1 MIKKC
6 SLIPGFALLLLVL
19 GSAAQGA
26 GPFQQTGPDGLVIIE
41 CEDFDANVS
50 QGGKDFVLVT
60 DPPGFSGT
68 GAMQSL
74 PNSGTNVNTG
84 YVTDSPRLDYKVNF
98 TQTGTHYVWLRA
110 NANGSGSDD
119 SAHSGLDGEAIATAD
134 RIALSSAAG
143 WTWTNSAYQDPERIM
158 FEVTTPGLHTFNL
171 YMREDGGRFDK
182 VVLTTNPDY
191 TPTGM
196 GPAFAAS
203 NPLPANG
210 AQDVTSPLLQWVAGV
225 GATMHQVYIGTTPD
239 LGPADAA
246 GPPQPV
252 AMYFHIPGL
261 TPGVTYYW
269 RVDEIAADGTV
280 VTGPV
285 WSFTVMPLE
294 AHAPSPAD
302 GATEVSITG
311 QLQWAAGQG
320 AMAHMVYLSTDK
332 AAVQAGNVSAQVAA
346 SGEATYDYA
355 GLTPFTTYYW
365 RVDEV
370 SSTGQTVPGP
380 VWSFSTPSYL
390 LLNEEP
396 VTLNYNNSAAPSVT
410 QVELTG
416 PANWTIGGLSDLT
429 LQFTGRP
436 ASFTQ
441 TDTGITVIAAGADIY
456 QQTDEFCYVCKKLIG
471 DGSITVR
478 VDRLD
483 LTNAWAKAG
492 VMIRENLS
500 PAVRQVHT
508 IVSGSNGIEFQYRPD
523 AGANTTQFATTG
535 GTPPLPQ
542 WVRLTR
548 AGDTFTGE
556 TSSDGQTWTQIV
568 SGGSV
573 SVQDLVMAP
582 EVYIGLAVTSHVAG
596 TTTTAQFSNI
606 TTTGDVSGDWLGV
619 NIAGSQPGNSPAD
632 LYAAVE
638 DAAGKVAVVQF
649 GDPAATTIAQP
660 WSWKI
665 PLSAFASVDLKN
677 VARLYLGAG
686 DLQNP
691 VAGGNGIVT
700 FDNVSVILPVVL
712 KNGMDVT
719 APGDN
724 VLGVPNDGVNTGGSA
739 SGWPAAET
747 PPLAIDDNV
756 NTKFLHFKGEKEPT
770 GFQVQVMAGPTL
782 VTGLT
787 FTTANDAPER
797 DPVSF
802 ELSGSN
808 DGLAG
813 PWTLI
818 ASGDIVDFAGAT
830 AWPRFTKNTTPITF
844 ENQTAYKFYQVM
856 FPAVRDPASANSMQ
870 IAEVELIDGG
880 ANVMWVSDA
889 YDDKPDGIPDD
900 QGWIDFLQGQGY
912 NVEYRKGPALG
923 NGYWR
928 TLDQAK
934 IDALN
939 AADLVIFSRNSN
951 SGDYNNGNE
960 RDQWNGLTVPLVSMA
975 MHPIRS
981 SHWKWFNTTTI
992 NTAVPLMQPA
1002 DPANAIFAGVTLDAN
1017 GLIEALGPTMGSS
1030 FPGLKDAGNGTVLAT
1045 RADTGDVWIASWAAG
1060 TEFYAGAG
1068 QIPAGPR
1075 VFFAGA
1081 MQETPP
1087 TIGRGEFNL
1096 TDSGQAVFLNVLDML
1111 LP

>member
-1 MIKKC
+1 
-6 SLIPGFALLLLVL
+6 
-19 GSAAQGA
+19 
-26 GPFQQTGPDGLVIIE
+26 
-41 CEDFDANVS
+41 
-50 QGGKDFVLVT
+50 
-60 DPPGFSGT
+60 
-68 GAMQSL
+68 
-74 PNSGTNVNTG
+74 
-84 YVTDSPRLDYKVNF
+84 
-98 TQTGTHYVWLRA
+98 
-110 NANGSGSDD
+110 
-119 SAHSGLDGEAIATAD
+119 
-134 RIALSSAAG
+134 
-143 WTWTNSAYQDPERIM
+143 
-158 FEVTTPGLHTFNL
+158 
-171 YMREDGGRFDK
+171 
-182 VVLTTNPDY
+182 
-191 TPTGM
+191 
-196 GPAFAAS
+196 
-203 NPLPANG
+203 
-210 AQDVTSPLLQWVAGV
+210 
-225 GATMHQVYIGTTPD
+225 
-239 LGPADAA
+239 
-246 GPPQPV
+246 
-252 AMYFHIPGL
+252 
-261 TPGVTYYW
+261 
-269 RVDEIAADGTV
+269 
-280 VTGPV
+280 
-285 WSFTVMPLE
+285 MPLE
-294 AHAPSPAD
+294 AHDPSPAD
-302 GATEVSITG
+302 GATEVGTTG
-311 QLQWAAGQG
+311 QLKWTAGQG
-320 AMAHMVYLSTDK
+320 AMAHMVYLGTDQ
-332 AAVQAGNVSAQVAA
+332 AAVEAGDVSLQVAA
-346 SGEATYDYA
+346 SGEPTYDFT
-355 GLTPFTTYYW
+355 GLAPFTTYYW

-390 LLNEEP
+390 PLNEGP
-396 VTLNYNNSAAPSVT
+396 VTLDYNNSAAPSVT
-410 QVELTG
+410 QVELTS

-436 ASFTQ
+436 ASFTE

-500 PAVRQVHT
+500 PAVKQAHT

-523 AGANTTQFATTG
+523 VGANTTQFATSG

-548 AGDTFTGE
+548 TGDTFTGE

-568 SGGSV
+568 SGASV
-573 SVQDLVMAP
+573 SVQDLVMGP

-596 TTTTAQFSNI
+596 TTTTAEFSNI
-606 TTTGDVSGDWLGV
+606 TTTGDVSGDWLAV
-619 NIAGSQPGNSPAD
+619 NIAGDQPGNSPAD

-638 DAAGKVAVVQF
+638 DAAGQVAVVQF

-665 PLSAFASVDLKN
+665 PLSAFASVDLTN

-686 DLQNP
+686 DLENP

-712 KNGMDVT
+712 KKGMDVT

-756 NTKFLHFKGEKEPT
+756 NTKFLHFKGEMEPT

-787 FTTANDAPER
+787 FTTANDSPER

-802 ELSGSN
+802 ELAGSN

-856 FPAVRDPASANSMQ
+856 FPAVRDPGSANSMQ

-880 ANVMWVSDA
+880 VNVMWVSDA

-912 NVEYRKGPALG
+912 NVEYRKGPAMG

-928 TLDQAK
+928 TLDQDK

-939 AADLVIFSRNSN
+939 AADLVIVSRNTDSGSYDDGDEIAQWNSVTSPLILMSSHIVRSSRWKWLNTDTIN
-951 SGDYNNGNE
+951 SG
-960 RDQWNGLTVPLVSMA
+960 VPPM
-975 MHPIRS
+975 
-981 SHWKWFNTTTI
+981 K
-992 NTAVPLMQPA
+992 PA
-1002 DPANAIFAGVTLDAN
+1002 DAASPTCGGVTLTTDGLVDAIGA
-1017 GLIEALGPTMGSS
+1017 GLDCSLMGIA
-1030 FPGLKDAGNGTVLAT
+1030 DAGNGTVLAT
-1045 RADTGDVWIASWAAG
+1045 RADTGDVWIASWDAG
-1060 TEFYAGAG
+1060 VEFYAGAG
-1068 QIPAGPR
+1068 QIAGGPR
-1075 VFFAGA
+1075 VFFTGGT
-1081 MQETPP
+1081 QEVKP
-1087 TIGRGEFNL
+1087 TIGRGEMNL
-1096 TDSGQAVFLNVLDML
+1096 TDSGQAVFLNVIDML